1 MSWIVSDPTV
11 TYVFTGSAFAEPV
24 NPATIPTVAAT
35 ARAPPRSHGLAVP
48 GFFLMCFPSWKGPR
62 VSARSLRVSRATSIV
77 ERPGH
82 VRILEVHGASRYLCS
97 REHEGP
103 MNDLCYDSSRRCSQS
118 GGSS

>member
-62 VSARSLRVSRATSIV
+62 VSARSLRVWASHVHRGETRAPANTGSPWRV
-77 ERPGH
+77 E
-82 VRILEVHGASRYLCS
+82 ILVLTRT
-97 REHEGP
+97 
-103 MNDLCYDSSRRCSQS
+103 
-118 GGSS
+118 